1 MTDFDLDSFIDA
13 VKKQHHDMEKDTE
26 PETNPFE
33 QLKNLGELQWL
44 TEGPPRRE
52 YLFSVNDNEG
62 FLPAGKTSMIV
73 SPGGCGK
80 TFLLTHCALA
90 AATGT
95 NWLHTKANGP
105 MRVLFVAAEE
115 DKNELWIRFHNMGKS
130 LGFHRVPSLFHLA
143 SKNIIPFAARGIS
156 QRLIDEKGKPK
167 KYYDDLKLFLEKN
180 ETIRLVILDPASRF
194 MGPETETNNA
204 AATDFINLIDGLTM
218 VGGKPTVLIA
228 HHTNKSALNTVSE
241 DKLPNFS
248 QAFSRGS
255 SALIDGCRWMLGIQ
269 RSEMKDAQRSIFVKV
284 LKSNYSTLGQIL
296 EFEQDYANSGTLKFI
311 GEITPEIMKSRKID
325 DAWMTAE
332 PRRSVPLNPYMRE
345 TRENDDE

>member
-1 MTDFDLDSFIDA
+1 MTFELNTFIDA
-13 VKKQHHDMEKDTE
+13 VTKQHHDMEKDAE
-26 PETNPFE
+26 PEKTLFE

-44 TEGPPRRE
+44 TQGPPRRE
-52 YLFSVNDNEG
+52 YLFSVNESEG

-95 NWLHTKANGP
+95 NWLHTKANRP
-105 MRVLFVAAEE
+105 IRVLFVAAEE
-115 DKNELWIRFHNMGKS
+115 DENELWLRFHNMGKS
-130 LGFHRVPSLFHLA
+130 LGFHSVPKLFHLA

-156 QRLIDEKGKPK
+156 QRLIDENGEAK
-167 KYYDDLKLFLEKN
+167 KYYNDLKSFLENN
-180 ETIRLVILDPASRF
+180 EEIKLVILDPASRF

-228 HHTNKSALNTVSE
+228 HHTNKAALNTVSD

-269 RSEMKDAQRSIFVKV
+269 RSEMKDSQRSIFVKV

-311 GEITPEIMKSRKID
+311 GEITPEVMKSRKID
-325 DAWMTAE
+325 DAWTTAE
-332 PRRSVPLNPYMRE
+332 LRRPAPMNPYARE
-345 TRENDDE
+345 ARDEYE